1 MKILNIKD
9 EQLNLLQALKPFLE
23 PKAQEM
29 LELVTV
35 VLNVFKPEEPD
46 VPINIQALTSL
57 LSMIDEKEELKNE

>member
-1 MKILNIKD
+1 MRILNIKD

-57 LSMIDEKEELKNE
+57 LSMIDEKEESKNG